1 MAAGE
6 DGCRTWVPPPG
17 WKVNLQLLICMYL
30 QVLTGD
36 MLLAAA
42 FVSYAGPFTSK
53 FRALL
58 IADWIRFLREKGAPM
73 TPGITDPLKVP
84 GPPHPSLPLLLFGP
98 QQSSQPVH
106 CDFTFQMAQSLPP
119 AWNRLISW
127 SKSAGIFVPYELACQ
142 QQQQHACTNR
152 GLLVISQL
160 TLEWS
165 AGVGG

>member
-1 MAAGE
+1 M
-6 DGCRTWVPPPG
+6 
-17 WKVNLQLLICMYL
+17 ICAYL

-84 GPPHPSLPLLLFGP
+84 GPSHPSLPLP
-98 QQSSQPVH
+98 SWPSTKQPTCSS
-106 CDFTFQMAQSLPP
+106 
-119 AWNRLISW
+119 
-127 SKSAGIFVPYELACQ
+127 
-142 QQQQHACTNR
+142 
-152 GLLVISQL
+152 
-160 TLEWS
+160 
-165 AGVGG
+165 

>member
-1 MAAGE
+1 MLRCILPYRIAS
-6 DGCRTWVPPPG
+6 
-17 WKVNLQLLICMYL
+17 LLTGA

-84 GPPHPSLPLLLFGP
+84 PLNL
-98 QQSSQPVH
+98 
-106 CDFTFQMAQSLPP
+106 
-119 AWNRLISW
+119 
-127 SKSAGIFVPYELACQ
+127 SKFL
-142 QQQQHACTNR
+142 
-152 GLLVISQL
+152 
-160 TLEWS
+160 
-165 AGVGG
+165 